1 MLVDSH
7 CHLNFPEF
15 KDDLSEVLERAKTMG
30 VTTFLT
36 VNTKLTDALE
46 LQKITD
52 TYPRVFCSVGV
63 HPHDAADYASTD
75 LIDRIKGLT
84 SHPKVVALGETGLD
98 YHYEYSPRAQQIEA
112 FKIHLETGLALDL
125 PIIVHTREADADTL
139 NCLNDYPDS
148 RGVFHCFT
156 GGTQMAQGG
165 LDRGY
170 FISFSGIITFKKSEE
185 LREVVKYVPL
195 DRMLVETDAPFLAPL
210 PHRGKRNEPGFTRH
224 TAEMIAEIKGISL
237 TEVAEVTTR
246 NFYTLFNRATRGD

>member
-15 KDDLSEVLERAKTMG
+15 KDDLPEVLERATTMG
-30 VTTFLT
+30 VTTYLT

-46 LQKITD
+46 LQKIAD

-75 LIDRIKGLT
+75 LIDQIKALT

-98 YHYEYSPRAQQIEA
+98 YHYEHSPRDQQIEA
-112 FKIHLETGLALDL
+112 FKIHLEAGCALDL

-139 NCLNDYPDS
+139 NCLDGYPKS

-237 TEVAEVTTR
+237 TEVAEITTR